1 MESFMYITPVILFL
15 ILILLACVI
24 IEVLKIR
31 KTLQSIE
38 LSGRLSAGVNPEI
51 RNP

>member
-1 MESFMYITPVILFL
+1 MLYFTPILLFL
-15 ILILLACVI
+15 ILILIACGI
-24 IEVLKIR
+24 LELLKIR

-51 RNP
+51 KKP